1 MSESTLGVPARDE
14 PPRSA
19 LRSLWRRVSQID
31 EIGVLGALVV
41 LIVLL
46 TLLVP
51 DKFLTA
57 QNFINVSR
65 QASYVGIMAVGMVFV
80 IAMGDIDLS
89 VGSIWMLSSVM
100 MAIALRDNY
109 SIWIAVAVCII
120 VATVCGLLNGA
131 LSVALGIPTI
141 IVTLGTLS
149 LYRGLGLV
157 VTNATPVS
165 GYNLD
170 TWFFEWIGG
179 RDPIFGVWIS
189 VWVMLI
195 VGIIGWILFNH
206 TAFGRRV
213 QAIGSNRQAAL
224 FSGIRISRTRIMV
237 MTLMGFIVGIAAVVA
252 LAFNRNGSPTVG
264 VGTELSVIAAT
275 IIGGTAL
282 TGGSGSVLGAIL
294 GRLDHRAHPERSG
307 PARRPAG
314 LVNRRDRHR
323 HHRRCDP
330 RLPDQTTLS
339 AGEQVREGRS
349 SAGKVRRRWQAN
361 ASHDRSRSQTT
372 TRSSTQ
378 STSRE

>member
-1 MSESTLGVPARDE
+1 MGESTIGLPARGE
-14 PPRSA
+14 PPQGGIRA
-19 LRSLWRRVSQID
+19 IGRRVGQVD
-31 EIGVLGALVV
+31 EIGVIGALAV

-109 SIWIAVAVCII
+109 SIWIAVAVCIL
-120 VATVCGLLNGA
+120 VATACGLLNGA
-131 LSVALGIPTI
+131 LSVALRIPTI

-149 LYRGLGLV
+149 LFRGLGLV

-165 GYNLD
+165 GYNLE

-179 RDPIFGVWIS
+179 RDPVFGIWIS
-189 VWVMLI
+189 VWAMVI
-195 VGIIGWILFNH
+195 VGVLGWILFNR

-213 QAIGSNRQAAL
+213 QAIGSNRQAAQ
-224 FSGIRISRTRIMV
+224 FSGIRISRTRITV

-282 TGGSGSVLGAIL
+282 SGGSGSVLGAIL
-294 GRLDHRAHPERSG
+294 GALIIALIQNGLALLAVPPAWSTAVTGIVIIVAVTLDYFIK
-307 PARRPAG
+307 RR
-314 LVNRRDRHR
+314 
-323 HHRRCDP
+323 
-330 RLPDQTTLS
+330 
-339 AGEQVREGRS
+339 
-349 SAGKVRRRWQAN
+349 
-361 ASHDRSRSQTT
+361 
-372 TRSSTQ
+372 
-378 STSRE
+378 

>member
-1 MSESTLGVPARDE
+1 MHETAVGLPVRDE
-14 PPRSA
+14 PPRTGFRA
-19 LRSLWRRVSQID
+19 IAGKIGQID
-31 EIGVLGALVV
+31 EIGVIGALIV

-46 TLLVP
+46 SLLVP
-51 DKFLTA
+51 DTFLTA

-65 QASYVGIMAVGMVFV
+65 QASYVAIMAVGMVFV

-89 VGSIWMLSSVM
+89 VGSIWMLSSVS

-109 SIWIAVAVCII
+109 SIWIAVAVCML
-120 VATVCGLLNGA
+120 VATFCGFLNGA
-131 LSVALGIPTI
+131 LSVALRIPTI

-149 LYRGLGLV
+149 LFRGIGLV
-157 VTNATPVS
+157 ITNATPVS
-165 GYNLD
+165 GYNLE

-189 VWVMLI
+189 VWAALI

-213 QAIGSNRQAAL
+213 QAIGSNQQAAR
-224 FSGIRISRTRIMV
+224 FSGIRISRTRITV
-237 MTLMGFIVGIAAVVA
+237 MTLMGVFVGIAAVVA

-294 GRLDHRAHPERSG
+294 GALIIALIQNGLALLAVPPAWSTAVTGIVIIVAVTLDYLIK
-307 PARRPAG
+307 RR
-314 LVNRRDRHR
+314 
-323 HHRRCDP
+323 
-330 RLPDQTTLS
+330 
-339 AGEQVREGRS
+339 
-349 SAGKVRRRWQAN
+349 
-361 ASHDRSRSQTT
+361 
-372 TRSSTQ
+372 
-378 STSRE
+378 

>member
-1 MSESTLGVPARDE
+1 MSESAINVPVRDE
-14 PPRSA
+14 RPSTGRSV
-19 LRSLWRRVSQID
+19 LRRLLQVD

-41 LIVLL
+41 LIALLSVLAG
-46 TLLVP
+46 
-51 DKFLTA
+51 DKFLTT

-109 SIWIAVAVCII
+109 SIWIAVAVCLV
-120 VATVCGLLNGA
+120 VATLCGLVNGA

-157 VTNATPVS
+157 VTNASPVS

-170 TWFFEWIGG
+170 TWFFTWIGG
-179 RDPIFGVWIS
+179 RDPVFGVWIS
-189 VWVMLI
+189 VWAMLI
-195 VGIIGWILFNH
+195 VGVLGWVLFNH
-206 TAFGRRV
+206 TPFGRRV

-224 FSGIRISRTRIMV
+224 FSGIRIARTRIMV

-264 VGTELSVIAAT
+264 VGTELGVIAAT

-282 TGGSGSVLGAIL
+282 SGGSGSVLGAIL
-294 GRLDHRAHPERSG
+294 GALIIALIQNGLALLAVPPAWSTAVTGIVIIVAVTLDYFIKRRA
-307 PARRPAG
+307 
-314 LVNRRDRHR
+314 
-323 HHRRCDP
+323 
-330 RLPDQTTLS
+330 
-339 AGEQVREGRS
+339 
-349 SAGKVRRRWQAN
+349 
-361 ASHDRSRSQTT
+361 
-372 TRSSTQ
+372 
-378 STSRE
+378 

>member
-1 MSESTLGVPARDE
+1 MVETKTMGESTIGIPVSDE
-14 PPRSA
+14 PPQGG
-19 LRSLWRRVSQID
+19 LRSLLRRVGQVD
-31 EIGVLGALVV
+31 EIGVLGALIV

-46 TLLVP
+46 ALLVP
-51 DKFLTA
+51 ETFLTA

-100 MAIALRDNY
+100 MAIALRDGY
-109 SIWIAVAVCII
+109 SIWIAVAVCMV
-120 VATVCGLLNGA
+120 VATLCGLLNGV

-157 VTNATPVS
+157 VTDATPVS
-165 GYNLD
+165 GYNLE

-179 RDPIFGVWIS
+179 RDPVFGVWIS
-189 VWVMLI
+189 VWAMLI
-195 VGIIGWILFNH
+195 VGIVGWVLF
-206 TAFGRRV
+206 TQTVFGRRV

-224 FSGIRISRTRIMV
+224 FSGIRIPRTRILV
-237 MTLMGFIVGIAAVVA
+237 MTLMGLFVGIAAVVA

-264 VGTELSVIAAT
+264 VGTELGVIAAT

-294 GRLDHRAHPERSG
+294 GALIIALIQNGLALLAVPPAWSTAVTGIVVIVAVTLDYLIKRRS
-307 PARRPAG
+307 
-314 LVNRRDRHR
+314 
-323 HHRRCDP
+323 
-330 RLPDQTTLS
+330 
-339 AGEQVREGRS
+339 
-349 SAGKVRRRWQAN
+349 
-361 ASHDRSRSQTT
+361 
-372 TRSSTQ
+372 
-378 STSRE
+378 

>member
-1 MSESTLGVPARDE
+1 MSESAIGVTTRDDT
-14 PPRSA
+14 PGGIRSV
-19 LRSLWRRVSQID
+19 LRRIGQID
-31 EIGVLGALVV
+31 EIGVIGALVV
-41 LIVLL
+41 LIALLSVLEG
-46 TLLVP
+46 

-100 MAIALRDNY
+100 MAIALRDGY

-120 VATVCGLLNGA
+120 VATLCGLLNGA

-149 LYRGLGLV
+149 LFRGLGLV

-165 GYNLD
+165 GYNLE

-195 VGIIGWILFNH
+195 VGIAGWLLFNH

-224 FSGIRISRTRIMV
+224 FSGIRISRTRILV

-264 VGTELSVIAAT
+264 VGTELSVIAAA

-282 TGGSGSVLGAIL
+282 SGGSGSVLGAIL
-294 GRLDHRAHPERSG
+294 GALIIALIQNGLALLAVPPAWSTAVTGIVIIVAVTLEYLIKRRA
-307 PARRPAG
+307 
-314 LVNRRDRHR
+314 
-323 HHRRCDP
+323 
-330 RLPDQTTLS
+330 
-339 AGEQVREGRS
+339 
-349 SAGKVRRRWQAN
+349 
-361 ASHDRSRSQTT
+361 
-372 TRSSTQ
+372 
-378 STSRE
+378 

>member
-1 MSESTLGVPARDE
+1 MSESAINVPVREE
-14 PPRSA
+14 PPSNGPSFWQR
-19 LRSLWRRVSQID
+19 LLQVD
-31 EIGVLGALVV
+31 EIGVIGALVL

-46 TLLVP
+46 SLTAG

-109 SIWIAVAVCII
+109 NIWIAVAVCMV
-120 VATVCGLLNGA
+120 VATLCGLLNGA

-157 VTNATPVS
+157 VSNASPIS

-170 TWFFEWIGG
+170 TWFFTWIGG
-179 RDPIFGVWIS
+179 RDPIFGIWIS

-195 VGIIGWILFNH
+195 VGIFGWILFNH
-206 TAFGRRV
+206 TPFGRRV

-224 FSGIRISRTRIMV
+224 FSGIRIARTRIMV

-264 VGTELSVIAAT
+264 VGTELGVIAAT

-282 TGGSGSVLGAIL
+282 SGGSGSILGAIL
-294 GRLDHRAHPERSG
+294 GALIIALIQNGLALLAVPPAWSTAVTGIVIIVAVTLDYFIKRRA
-307 PARRPAG
+307 
-314 LVNRRDRHR
+314 
-323 HHRRCDP
+323 
-330 RLPDQTTLS
+330 
-339 AGEQVREGRS
+339 
-349 SAGKVRRRWQAN
+349 
-361 ASHDRSRSQTT
+361 
-372 TRSSTQ
+372 
-378 STSRE
+378 

>member
-1 MSESTLGVPARDE
+1 MSESAINVPVREE
-14 PPRSA
+14 PPSNGPSFWQR
-19 LRSLWRRVSQID
+19 LLQVD
-31 EIGVLGALVV
+31 EIGVIGALVL

-46 TLLVP
+46 SATAG

-109 SIWIAVAVCII
+109 NIWIAVAVCMV
-120 VATVCGLLNGA
+120 VATLCGLLNGA

-157 VTNATPVS
+157 VSNASPIS

-170 TWFFEWIGG
+170 TWFFTWIGG

-195 VGIIGWILFNH
+195 VGIFGWILFNH
-206 TAFGRRV
+206 TPFGRRV

-224 FSGIRISRTRIMV
+224 FSGIRIARTRIMV

-264 VGTELSVIAAT
+264 VGTELGVIAAT

-282 TGGSGSVLGAIL
+282 SGGSGSILGAIL
-294 GRLDHRAHPERSG
+294 GALIIALIQNGLALLAVPPAWSTAVTGIVIIVAVTLDYFIKRRA
-307 PARRPAG
+307 
-314 LVNRRDRHR
+314 
-323 HHRRCDP
+323 
-330 RLPDQTTLS
+330 
-339 AGEQVREGRS
+339 
-349 SAGKVRRRWQAN
+349 
-361 ASHDRSRSQTT
+361 
-372 TRSSTQ
+372 
-378 STSRE
+378 

>member
-1 MSESTLGVPARDE
+1 MGGSAVGVPVRE
-14 PPRSA
+14 ER
-19 LRSLWRRVSQID
+19 LGGVRSLLKRVGQID
-31 EIGVLGALVV
+31 EIGVIGA
-41 LIVLL
+41 LIVLIAL
-46 TLLVP
+46 LSTLEG

-100 MAIALRDNY
+100 MAIALRDGH

-120 VATVCGLLNGA
+120 VATLCGLLNGA

-157 VTNATPVS
+157 ATNATPVS
-165 GYNLD
+165 GYNLE

-189 VWVMLI
+189 VWATLI
-195 VGIIGWILFNH
+195 VGILGWILFNR
-206 TAFGRRV
+206 TPFGRRV

-237 MTLMGFIVGIAAVVA
+237 MTLMGFIVGVAAVVA

-264 VGTELSVIAAT
+264 VGTELGVIAAT

-282 TGGSGSVLGAIL
+282 TGGSGSILGAIL
-294 GRLDHRAHPERSG
+294 GALIIALIQNGLALLAVPPAWSTAVTGIVIIVAVTLDYLIKRRS
-307 PARRPAG
+307 
-314 LVNRRDRHR
+314 
-323 HHRRCDP
+323 
-330 RLPDQTTLS
+330 
-339 AGEQVREGRS
+339 
-349 SAGKVRRRWQAN
+349 
-361 ASHDRSRSQTT
+361 
-372 TRSSTQ
+372 
-378 STSRE
+378 